1 MGIAQMM
8 LPELKHE
15 AANTRKILE
24 RLKQAEDKFEWRP
37 HQKSYTMGQLASHI
51 ANLTTWITMTINSD
65 ELDLAS
71 SPRRQPLTG
80 FLEVLEVFEKN
91 LDEATKALEGAD
103 DSLLMKKWTLRKGDH
118 VILELPKAAVIRS
131 MVFNHVVHHRG
142 QLTVYLR
149 LNDLAVPG
157 MYGPSADEQ

>member
-1 MGIAQMM
+1 MSIAQMM

-15 AANTRKILE
+15 AANTRRVLE
-24 RLKQAEDKFEWRP
+24 RLKEAKDKFDWRP
-37 HQKSYTMGQLASHI
+37 HGKSYTMGQLATHI

-65 ELDLAS
+65 ELDLATT
-71 SPRRQPLTG
+71 PRREPLKN
-80 FLEVLEVFEKN
+80 FSEVAELFEKN
-91 LDEATKALEGAD
+91 LDEATKALESAD

-149 LNDLAVPG
+149 LNDIAVPG
-157 MYGPSADEQ
+157 LYGPSADEQ

>member
-15 AANTRKILE
+15 AANTKKVFE
-24 RLKQAEDKFEWRP
+24 RLEEANDKFEWRP
-37 HQKSYTMGQLASHI
+37 HQKSSTMGQLATHI

-65 ELDLAS
+65 ELDLATT
-71 SPRRQPLTG
+71 PRREPLNN
-80 FLEVLEVFEKN
+80 FSEVLALFEKN
-91 LDEATKALEGAD
+91 LDEATKALEGSSD
-103 DSLLMKKWTLRKGDH
+103 ELLMKKWTLRKGDY

-131 MVFNHVVHHRG
+131 MVFNHIVHHRG

-149 LNDLAVPG
+149 LNNIAVPG
-157 MYGPSADEQ
+157 LYGPSADEQ